1 MIDQVKEA
9 LENMQSNVTEAV
21 NGLDDALTKVEDRVG
36 VLEARVREL
45 ESLLNDQRR
54 SWMSRDHRKVEPAAT
69 EPTPAEPAAEAAPLE
84 VAPLQSE
91 HVVDLAESAG
101 GAMTQQERKVFAR
114 WVRIFG
120 ARQAAR
126 ELGEGVDRLAVLSV
140 AAGSARGATDRK
152 IGDAWRT
159 WLDLHSQAEAIPQQK
174 QRKPRAANGSYKLVG
189 KTVLDAANKGSLTSP
204 FSRAMAVDAALPRH
218 ADVTPQIVRRAL
230 QELVEAGTLKMSGE
244 RAQARYSLP

>member
-9 LENMQSNVTEAV
+9 LESMQSNVTEAV

-36 VLEARVREL
+36 VLEAKVREL

-54 SWMSRDHRKVEPAAT
+54 SWMSRDHRKVEPIET
-69 EPTPAEPAAEAAPLE
+69 VPVE
-84 VAPLQSE
+84 VAPPQSE

-114 WVRIFG
+114 WVRTLG
-120 ARQAAR
+120 ARQAAH
-126 ELGEGVDRLAVLSV
+126 ELGADRLAVLSV
-140 AAGSARGATDRK
+140 AAGAARGTTDRR

-230 QELVEAGTLKMSGE
+230 QELVEAGSLKMSGE

>member
-9 LENMQSNVTEAV
+9 LESMQSNVTEAV

-54 SWMSRDHRKVEPAAT
+54 SWMSRDHRKIEPAAT
-69 EPTPAEPAAEAAPLE
+69 EPTPAEPAAKVAPVE

-91 HVVDLAESAG
+91 HVESD
-101 GAMTQQERKVFAR
+101 EPE
-114 WVRIFG
+114 
-120 ARQAAR
+120 AA
-126 ELGEGVDRLAVLSV
+126 
-140 AAGSARGATDRK
+140 
-152 IGDAWRT
+152 
-159 WLDLHSQAEAIPQQK
+159 QPK
-174 QRKPRAANGSYKLVG
+174 QRKPRAANGSHKLVAE
-189 KTVLDAANKGSLTSP
+189 TVLDAANKGALTSP

-230 QELVEAGTLKMSGE
+230 QELVEAGSLKMSGE